1 MSVAVYQFW
10 NPTCGPFKT
19 MKPVF
24 KDLQEEFEV
33 NNWVSVNTHDD
44 AEGYTQKFGV
54 TMVPT
59 LAVVSKDKE
68 GKLLK
73 VEKQSGTNVANYYKI
88 ISNAMKSIQ

>member
-1 MSVAVYQFW
+1 
-10 NPTCGPFKT
+10 
-19 MKPVF
+19 VF

-33 NNWVSVNTHDD
+33 TNWVSVNTHDD
-44 AEGYTQKFGV
+44 KDGFTQKFGV

-68 GKLLK
+68 GNLLK